1 MTEQKKESLIA
12 SIEDSARIIETEI
25 GYETVTFVLL
35 KYGADCIEEIYSGD
49 LWDVFN
55 EMDAIAADLRYGNE

>member
-25 GYETVTFVLL
+25 GYETVAFVLS
-35 KYGADCIEEIYSGD
+35 KYGGDCIEEIYSGD

-55 EMDAIAADLRYGNE
+55 EMDAIVADLR